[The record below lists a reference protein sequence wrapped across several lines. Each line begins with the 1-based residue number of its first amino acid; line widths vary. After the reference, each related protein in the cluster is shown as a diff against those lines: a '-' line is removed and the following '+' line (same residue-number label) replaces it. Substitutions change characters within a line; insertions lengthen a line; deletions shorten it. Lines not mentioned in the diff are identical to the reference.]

1 MRIRIDEYLA
11 EIEEREHML
20 EQRAC
25 KHSKARGFS
34 TKMPKSFFEHP
45 IYEALNDII
54 ICKDRRRVMPRRWDE
69 LEIDF
74 EDNFVRTFRLCKEK
88 VYKVSNTHNYNKIKN
103 KNVFI
108 AVPLN
113 SMLFKN
119 IYDEFKEQIDIFRF
133 VQISRRFIQES
144 GYRDNQDIHNCNTK
158 KVIQSILSMLISRSW
173 IDYQSWIADYQKF
186 DLDLDEVLSDIV
198 RYIGDEELLE
208 LIAHLKT
215 L

>member
-1 MRIRIDEYLA
+1 MRIKIDEYLA
-11 EIEEREHML
+11 EIEEHEQML
-20 EQRAC
+20 EQKAIKYSR
-25 KHSKARGFS
+25 ARGFS
-34 TKMPKSFFEHP
+34 TKMPKSFFEYP
-45 IYEALNDII
+45 IYKALNDII
-54 ICKDRRRVMPRRWDE
+54 ICKDKRRVMPRRWDE

-74 EDNFVRTFRLCKEK
+74 EDNFVRTSRLCKEK
-88 VYKVSNTHNYNKIKN
+88 VYKVSNIHNYDKIKN

-119 IYDEFKEQIDIFRF
+119 IYNEFKEQIDIFRF
-133 VQISRRFIQES
+133 VQISRRLIQGS
-144 GYRDNQDIHNCNTK
+144 GYKDHQDIHNCNTK

-173 IDYQSWIADYQKF
+173 IDYQSWIAEYQKF
-186 DLDLDEVLSDIV
+186 DLDLDEVLSNIV
-198 RYIGDEELLE
+198 RYIGDKELLE